1 MVKQYADV
9 IRDDLYRLLRKR
21 GRASDRDYL
30 LIIKRFDILIEE
42 LTNNGD
48 NE

>member
-21 GRASDRDYL
+21 GRASDSDYR
-30 LIIKRFDILIEE
+30 LIMIDKYDFKEVI
-42 LTNNGD
+42 TK
-48 NE
+48 